1 MKGKLILEDG
11 TIFEGKAFGYL
22 KDSVG
27 EVVFNTSMTGYGEVL
42 TDPSYYGQIVTMTYP
57 LIGNYGINLEDVES
71 KGVHVKGFIVREKS
85 DTPNNFRC
93 EMDIDTYLKQNK
105 VIGLEGIDTRALTK
119 ILRNNGTMRGIITLE
134 NASLEDVKA
143 KLESFSNTQAV
154 KTVTRK
160 EIERIEGN
168 GPKVAVMDFGVKQ
181 NILRSFAAR
190 GCDVTV
196 FPALT
201 KPEEVLAINPDLIFL
216 SNGPGDPEDLE
227 EVIENIKELVGKKP
241 IVGICLGHQLLALT
255 INPDLIFLS
264 NGPGDPE
271 DLEEVIENIKELVG
285 KKPIVGICLGHQL
298 LALTLGGKTGKLKF
312 GHRGG
317 NHPVKDLEEGK
328 VFITSQNHGY
338 YVCEMPENMEVTH
351 INLNDNTV
359 EGMRHKEL
367 PIYSVQYHPEA
378 CPGPKDSDYVF
389 DKFLELV

>member
-1 MKGKLILEDG
+1 MKAKLILQDG

-71 KGVHVKGFIVREKS
+71 TGVHVKGVIVREKS
-85 DTPNNFRC
+85 DDPNNFRC
-93 EMDIDTYLKQNK
+93 EMDLDTYLKQNK

-134 NASLEDVKA
+134 KASLEEVKS
-143 KLESFSNTQAV
+143 KLDKFSNTEAV
-154 KTVTRK
+154 RTVTRR
-160 EIERIEGN
+160 EIEHIKGT
-168 GPKVAVMDFGVKQ
+168 GKKVAVMDFGVKQ

-190 GCDVTV
+190 GCDITV
-196 FPALT
+196 FPAQT
-201 KPEEVLAINPDLIFL
+201 KPQEVLDINPDLIFL
-216 SNGPGDPEDLE
+216 SNGPGDPEDLSD
-227 EVIENIKELVGKKP
+227 VIENIKELVGKKP
-241 IVGICLGHQLLALT
+241 IVGICLGHQLLAL
-255 INPDLIFLS
+255 
-264 NGPGDPE
+264 
-271 DLEEVIENIKELVG
+271 
-285 KKPIVGICLGHQL
+285 
-298 LALTLGGKTGKLKF
+298 ALGGQTDKLKF

-317 NHPVKDLEEGK
+317 NHPVKDLEEGR

-338 YVCEMPENMEVTH
+338 YVSQVPENMEITH

-367 PIYSVQYHPEA
+367 SIYSVQYHPEA
-378 CPGPKDSDYVF
+378 CPGPKDNDYIF